1 MKRVFGILFVLLIA
15 LALGM
20 SVGELRE
27 EGVSMRLACEKTH
40 RLYTA
45 TAFSLCSPRGDV
57 YSHPHP
63 QEVRK

>member
-20 SVGELRE
+20 SVGDLRA
-27 EGVSMRLACEKTH
+27 EGVSMRLACENSH
-40 RLYTA
+40 RIYTA
-45 TAFSLCSPRGDV
+45 TVLSLGRPRGGG
-57 YSHPHP
+57 YSHPYP